1 MIDNILECDNNIRDR
16 ENACKQRIQMEE
28 ARDHDI
34 DVAEQQKSKLDTDLL
49 LMLKDIGSGLFLF
62 DYAYYI
68 ILRQY

>member
-1 MIDNILECDNNIRDR
+1 MIDNILECDSNIRDR

-62 DYAYYI
+62 YYAYI